1 MASVIQLNQVSDAQ
15 LTANESK
22 RIFLI
27 KTLKPL
33 WKMTHYTGLLLDWVG
48 SPNTDQTGS
57 SPSASVFKI
66 LPRIIV
72 IFFAL
77 SSLFGLAVFEM
88 YELVVKIIG
97 LQYSS
102 AIIANLVINI
112 VFLLPLAH
120 ACFNLFHFI
129 SINQKLRKLIKSFH
143 FFESQHLLMACKK
156 RFDRVEK
163 RRKSSYTIIFGTNL
177 FTFIGITFMTFQAPD
192 FTVFL
197 TTSETLC
204 AIFPIPLLQAYQV
217 AVFLLVVLYQILT
230 DLIPSFVYYHAGAAV
245 LAIHDEI
252 RHIKAAPMQ
261 EVIKQDFHPSSS
273 TDNEIDVEEKHGEPM
288 EAQHRIFLQI
298 WSKYN
303 LLRQLVKK
311 VDRLFGWMSLL
322 DYGVK
327 FFMICLMSY
336 TILLNS
342 RYSPLIDIII
352 AFIIMLGYLMR
363 LFCCVALKSE
373 LHQSREKLISLMA
386 AYLNTHWLD
395 ICKEERQVFSAFQAQ
410 VNRDQLAASPKGIF
424 VVNPALLLTMLSLIV
439 SYLIVLLQSN

>member
-1 MASVIQLNQVSDAQ
+1 MASVIQLNQVSDVK
-15 LTANESK
+15 LTADKSK
-22 RIFLI
+22 KIFLI
-27 KTLKPL
+27 ETLKPL
-33 WKMTHYTGLLLDWVG
+33 WKMTQYTGLLLDWGG
-48 SPNTDQTGS
+48 SPNSDQTDG
-57 SPSASVFKI
+57 SPSGSVFKI
-66 LPRIIV
+66 LPRILV
-72 IFFAL
+72 IFLAFSFL
-77 SSLFGLAVFEM
+77 IGLAIFEL
-88 YELVVKIIG
+88 YELLTKIIN
-97 LQYSS
+97 LQNDS

-112 VFLLPLAH
+112 VFLLPLPH

-129 SINQKLRKLIKSFH
+129 SINQKLAKLIKRCH
-143 FFESQHLLMACKK
+143 FLESQHLLMTCKK

-163 RRKSSYTIIFGTNL
+163 RRRSCYSIIFGSNI
-177 FTFIGITFMTFQAPD
+177 FTFIGITFMTFQSPD

-197 TTSETLC
+197 TASDTLC
-204 AIFPIPLLQAYQV
+204 TIFPIPLLQAYQV
-217 AVFLLVVLYQILT
+217 SVFLLVVLYQILT
-230 DLIPSFVYYHAGAAV
+230 DLIPSFIYYHAGAAM

-252 RHIKAAPMQ
+252 HHTMKAVLMH
-261 EVIKQDFHPSSS
+261 EGIKQDFHPSSS
-273 TDNEIDVEEKHGEPM
+273 IDNKIAVDEKREKH
-288 EAQHRIFLQI
+288 RTFLQI

-336 TILLNS
+336 TILHNF

-352 AFIIMLGYLMR
+352 AFFIMLGYLMR

-395 ICKEERQVFSAFQAQ
+395 MCKEVRQVFSAFQGQ

-424 VVNPALLLTMLSLIV
+424 VVNPGLLLTMLSLIV

>member
-1 MASVIQLNQVSDAQ
+1 MASVIQLNQVSDVK
-15 LTANESK
+15 LTADKSK
-22 RIFLI
+22 KIFLI
-27 KTLKPL
+27 ETLKPL
-33 WKMTHYTGLLLDWVG
+33 WKMTQYTGLLLDWG
-48 SPNTDQTGS
+48 GNPNSDQTDGS
-57 SPSASVFKI
+57 LSGSVFKI
-66 LPRIIV
+66 LPRILV
-72 IFFAL
+72 IFLAFVFL
-77 SSLFGLAVFEM
+77 IGLAIFEL
-88 YELVVKIIG
+88 YELVIKIIN
-97 LQYSS
+97 LQNASS
-102 AIIANLVINI
+102 IIANLVINI
-112 VFLLPLAH
+112 VFLLPLPH
-120 ACFNLFHFI
+120 ACFNLFHFT
-129 SINQKLRKLIKSFH
+129 SINQKLAKLIKCFLLL
-143 FFESQHLLMACKK
+143 ESQHLLMTCKK

-163 RRKSSYTIIFGTNL
+163 KRRSCYSTIFGSNL
-177 FTFIGITFMTFQAPD
+177 FTFIGITFMTFQSPD

-197 TTSETLC
+197 TASDTLC
-204 AIFPIPLLQAYQV
+204 TIFPIPLLQAYQV
-217 AVFLLVVLYQILT
+217 SVFLLVVLYQILT
-230 DLIPSFVYYHAGAAV
+230 DLIPSFIYYHAGTAM

-252 RHIKAAPMQ
+252 HHMKAVLMQ
-261 EVIKQDFHPSSS
+261 KVIKQDFHPSSR
-273 TDNEIDVEEKHGEPM
+273 TDNEITVDEKREKPLG
-288 EAQHRIFLQI
+288 AQHHIFLQI

-336 TILLNS
+336 TILHNY

-352 AFIIMLGYLMR
+352 AFFIMLGYLMR

-395 ICKEERQVFSAFQAQ
+395 MSKEERQVFSAFQGQ

-424 VVNPALLLTMLSLIV
+424 VVNPGLLLTMLSLIV